1 MQRERVGAL
10 YSLNGNALFF
20 PFSHQDYSHAGW
32 VEGLNV

>member
-10 YSLNGNALFF
+10 YSLNGNALF
-20 PFSHQDYSHAGW
+20 PFFHQDYSHAGW